1 MNNTPLSWVEPVV
14 AIFVIGLLSGA
25 AIACRTL
32 VALVDYLMQPSPFDD
47 EAMQR
52 HLTAP
57 AADADWRAM
66 VRSVTLTLALM
77 AALVALLLI
86 SWLRTAA
93 GS

>member
-1 MNNTPLSWVEPVV
+1 MNNTPLSWIEPVV
-14 AIFVIGLLSGA
+14 AVFCIGLLAGG
-25 AIACRTL
+25 AIAARTL
-32 VALVDYLMQPSPFDD
+32 VALVEYLMRPTPFDD
-47 EAMQR
+47 DAIER

-57 AADADWRAM
+57 ASDAEWRAM

-77 AALVALLLI
+77 AALMALLLI